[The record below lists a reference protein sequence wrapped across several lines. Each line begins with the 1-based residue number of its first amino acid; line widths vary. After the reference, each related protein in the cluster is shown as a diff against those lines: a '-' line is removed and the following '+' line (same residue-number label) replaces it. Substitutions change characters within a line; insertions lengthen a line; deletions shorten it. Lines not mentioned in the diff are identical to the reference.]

1 MTRVIILSA
10 EKQIRSITITD
21 HADFAPEGQDVVCA
35 GISSISTGALNALD
49 ELFPGQCKLSMKG
62 KTIRIE
68 TESSEAALQNCLQ
81 MLIIQLKTVQEVF
94 PGNIKITK
102 KEV

>member
-1 MTRVIILSA
+1 MTRVIIRSA
-10 EKQIRSITITD
+10 EEMIRSIKITD
-21 HADFAPEGQDVVCA
+21 HAEYAPAGEDLVCA
-35 GISSISTGALNALD
+35 GVSSISTGALNALD

-68 TESSEAALQNCLQ
+68 TKSSEASLQTCLQ
-81 MLIIQLKTVQEVF
+81 MLIIQLKCIEEVY
-94 PGNIKITK
+94 PDNIKITK